1 MALLSTDLETASRLA
16 QAGRFAD
23 AAKLYREFLAT
34 DPDHAEATHFLGVC
48 LVRSGRRSEGL
59 PLVERSVGL
68 APANTLYRQNFGLLL
83 AESGELSLAETQFGE
98 ILRLEQANFTAHNYL
113 GMVRQRLGRMD
124 EAIASYEEA
133 LRLRPQ
139 DPAAANNLGY
149 CLLERGDVEGALEAL
164 RRSLAAHATNA
175 IAHNNLGNALRT
187 RGDLQGALQ
196 SYHSALAL
204 APQSANVH
212 YNLALTLREL
222 GDPQAALE
230 AARAAVRCD
239 RAHRAAW
246 QVFAEVLAAM
256 RFTAW
261 NADLAAD
268 CERLLSETEV
278 DVQPGAEAM
287 LSLTRARPRGKLF
300 LLLLEH
306 ALVADEAFEGEMAAL
321 RREALA
327 SPSLELCCALAQ
339 QCSLNEYIWT
349 ETEAEA
355 ARVTELERSAKTPLE
370 LAALAMY
377 RPPDRHEKPPGGG
390 DAFERMWRRLVEEP
404 AIERSS
410 TIASLTAVR
419 DEVSRRV
426 QAQYETNPY
435 PRWQRAPVPGVFPLP
450 RMLRSLFPHADPAKL
465 AAPDAPE
472 ILVAGCGTGRHA
484 AITAQLQ
491 PYGRVLAVDI
501 SRASLAYAMRR
512 CAELG
517 LANIRFA
524 QADLLELGTLEE
536 RFDLIECSGV
546 LHHMREP
553 LEGWR
558 VLVSLLKSGGFM
570 KLGLYSEAAR
580 RNIVAAREVVKGLSV
595 IEARRRIFELPA
607 NHPARAVTSLR
618 DFYSASGARDL
629 VLHVQEHR
637 FTIPRLA
644 SAIAELRV
652 EFLGFELPGKKLAL
666 SLEQWDAYET
676 ANPDTFASMYQFW
689 IRKP

>member
-1 MALLSTDLETASRLA
+1 MALLSPDLQAAAKLA
-16 QAGRFAD
+16 QAGRFND
-23 AAKLYREFLAT
+23 AERLYREFLAR
-34 DPDHAEATHFLGVC
+34 DPDHAEAIHFLGIC
-48 LVRSGRRSEGL
+48 LVRSGRRDEGL
-59 PLVERSVGL
+59 PLVERSVSL
-68 APANTLYRQNFGLLL
+68 APANTLYRQNLGLLL
-83 AESGELSLAETQFGE
+83 AETGEPAAAAAQFQE
-98 ILRLEQANFTAHNYL
+98 ILVLEPGNATAHNYL
-113 GMVRQRLGRMD
+113 GMARQKLGHLD
-124 EAIASYEEA
+124 EALASYGEA
-133 LRLRPQ
+133 LRLRPG
-139 DPAAANNLGY
+139 DASAANNLGY
-149 CLLERGDVEGALEAL
+149 CLLERGDVEGAVEAL

-175 IAHNNLGNALRT
+175 MAHNNLGNALRT

-196 SYHSALAL
+196 SYRSARAL

-212 YNLALTLREL
+212 YNLALTLRDL
-222 GDPQAALE
+222 GDPRAALE
-230 AARAAVRCD
+230 AARSAVRSD
-239 RAHRAAW
+239 PQHRPAW
-246 QVFAEVLAAM
+246 QLFAELVAVS

-261 NADLAAD
+261 NADLAAE
-268 CERLLSETEV
+268 CERLFFQAEV
-278 DVQPGAEAM
+278 DVQPCAEAI
-287 LSLTRARPRGKLF
+287 LSLVRTGSRGGLF

-306 ALVADEAFEGEMAAL
+306 ALVADEAFEREMTAL
-321 RREALA
+321 RRETLA
-327 SPSLELCCALAQ
+327 APSLELCCALAQ
-339 QCSLNEYIWT
+339 QCFLNEYVWT

-355 ARVTELERSAKTPLE
+355 VLVSELERSAKTPLE

-377 RPPDRHEKPPGGG
+377 RSPAGHEKPSAGG

-404 AIERSS
+404 AIERSL
-410 TIASLTAVR
+410 TIASLTPVR

-426 QAQYETNPY
+426 QAQYEANPY
-435 PRWQRAPVPGVFPLP
+435 PRWQRVPVPGAFPLP
-450 RMLRSLFPHADPAKL
+450 RMLRSLFPHADAAKL

-472 ILVAGCGTGRHA
+472 ILVAGCGSGRHA

-491 PYGRVLAVDI
+491 PHGRVLAVDL

-517 LANIRFA
+517 LTNLRFA
-524 QADLLELGTLEE
+524 HADLLELGALDE

-546 LHHMREP
+546 LHHMHEP
-553 LEGWR
+553 LAGWR
-558 VLVSLLKSGGFM
+558 VLLSLLRRGGFM
-570 KLGLYSEAAR
+570 KLGLYSELAR
-580 RNIVAAREVVKGLSV
+580 RHIVAARRKVAGLEVR
-595 IEARRRIFELPA
+595 EARRCIFSLPTDD
-607 NHPARAVTSLR
+607 PAREVTTLR

-644 SAIAELRV
+644 SAIAELGV